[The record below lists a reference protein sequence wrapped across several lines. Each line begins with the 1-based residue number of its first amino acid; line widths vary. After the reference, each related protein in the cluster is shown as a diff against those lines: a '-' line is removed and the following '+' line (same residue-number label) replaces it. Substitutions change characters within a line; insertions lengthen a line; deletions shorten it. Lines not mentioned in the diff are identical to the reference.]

1 MPILLANQL
10 LLQSAG
16 DVVLMTVGQVAHP
29 ALTGPDDPRGNELA
43 QRGEVPVRPVIR
55 VALTPK
61 SAAEFA
67 KAAVMRPKIVGEAL
81 QAIAKDKDVAEA
93 LFTILETEKIIE
105 SEATITL
112 IPSNLRNDVLSHL
125 QASMAPAS
133 KGT

>member
-67 KAAVMRPKIVGEAL
+67 KAF
-81 QAIAKDKDVAEA
+81 AILAESLGDVPEE
-93 LFTILETEKIIE
+93 IKE
-105 SEATITL
+105 
-112 IPSNLRNDVLSHL
+112 
-125 QASMAPAS
+125 
-133 KGT
+133 